1 MIKFPNGGGLFDF
14 QTEAS
19 KWLLN
24 NTGNDLEQST
34 LIVKAPTGSGKT
46 IILLDYIDKYLD
58 YSKTLTSFV
67 WLTIGAGELEEQSK
81 DKMDRLL
88 PSRTSKTLSDAIR
101 NGFDGND
108 VTFINWEA
116 VNRSVNKATK
126 LGEFKNI
133 IDRITEAHKKGINF
147 ILIIDEEHRG
157 NTSSSAEFMLN
168 FSAINTIRVSATPIK
183 NDAAL
188 KYEIPESDVIASGL
202 ITRAM
207 YVNEDVD
214 DAKTT
219 EVSTE
224 YAYLLELAIDKRKQI
239 QEEYRKLN
247 KKIRPLVIVQFPDSS
262 NRYIEEVELYL
273 KNQGYSYNNG
283 LVAKWLSDEKINV
296 DKIENEDAEPL
307 FLLWKQ
313 ALSTGWDC
321 PRAKILVK
329 LRDNMSDSFEV
340 QTIGRIRRMP
350 EAKHYDNE
358 ILDNCYMY
366 TFDEEWKEKAL
377 NDPSA
382 FEVRRLSLKE
392 EGRELI
398 LKREVRDSSTANFGE
413 REIREILA
421 RYFEEKYNLKTGSK
435 LSLEDKKDNKK
446 KMEAD
451 SWIFGTEI
459 SRIYLRGRFVKVSDI
474 LSAKETQK
482 GITTREVS
490 THDNGRDLMHII
502 NELHGIISI
511 SDSVIRSIVKTL
523 FHRQQ
528 YRRSD
533 NILALENR
541 EWYAFVIN
549 NRDRLKDAFR
559 EVKSRNLEDNLRYK
573 QIPFDFGDIDF
584 FCKEREFRI
593 PLTEVYKVDSSRKD
607 LKGKYLTKNVYEY
620 YEESMVSNR
629 SSIEQKFE
637 YYCDKCAGI
646 RWFYKNGDKGDKYF
660 SIAYRTGFG
669 QVSLFYPDY
678 IIQMSNGD
686 VWIIETKGGERSG
699 HSDNIDEMS
708 PVKFEAFKK
717 YVERRHPELKWGFV
731 RDIGEHLFLNNEK
744 WAEAIAGNKMWKAI
758 EYFLS

>member
-157 NTSSSAEFMLN
+157 NTSNSAEFMLN